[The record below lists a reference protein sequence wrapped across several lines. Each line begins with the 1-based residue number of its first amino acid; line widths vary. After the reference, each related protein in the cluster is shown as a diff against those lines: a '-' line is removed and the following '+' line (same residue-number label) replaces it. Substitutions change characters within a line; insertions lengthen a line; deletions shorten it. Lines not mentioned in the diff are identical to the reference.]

1 MSAAPSFAAPSRAWP
16 TSRWCCYGRTVIAQY
31 ESGGRSHCSFDEHN
45 EILDAIEKGDKERAV
60 TLMMHHM
67 EHIDSKL
74 NLESDNA
81 SGDLHAVFSHLLGGK
96 KKPRRAKA
104 DSDSAA

>member
-1 MSAAPSFAAPSRAWP
+1 
-16 TSRWCCYGRTVIAQY
+16 
-31 ESGGRSHCSFDEHN
+31 
-45 EILDAIEKGDKERAV
+45 
-60 TLMMHHM
+60 MMHHM

-96 KKPRRAKA
+96 KPRRAKA